1 MSGKDGKVINNSEP
15 RANGVTFQGSIY
27 GSAIPIVYGR
37 ARVMGNLLWYG
48 DFKAI
53 AHTTS
58 QDVGGKGGGGNT
70 IVSTTYTY
78 TASFVF
84 GLCEGPITGI
94 DGIWSNKEYKSD
106 PANLS
111 EVITPSATWNESHL
125 VSGSHQ
131 VSVAHGT
138 QWTSHISCVAI
149 NGDVS
154 TTLTNGSDFTV
165 VAGTYY
171 FATQYSNVQVLISY
185 NYDAINS
192 SSSLMTVFNGD
203 YLQNPWTYLT
213 SKYPS
218 QALSYRGIAYAAAL
232 DWQLG
237 SGTALP
243 NLNFDVIGQLSFD
256 AANGFFDAHP
266 KDILID
272 LLTNTHY
279 GLGFPVANIG
289 DWTQYYRYC
298 VANSLF
304 LSPVYSAQATA
315 SDIVTQL
322 MKLTNSGVYFS
333 EGTLKITPFG
343 DAVVIGH
350 DTTYTPNVTPVY
362 ELTEDDFIVT
372 GTDDPVTISR
382 RAAVDAYNH
391 VKIEFL
397 NASNQFNTEVAEAKD
412 LVAIDLFSL
421 RTMDSIQAH
430 EIKSPVVARAV
441 AQNILQRS
449 QYVCN
454 TYSFKLG
461 WKHCLLEPTDLV
473 TLTDLAAGLDKTPVR
488 ILSIEEDEEGLLSIE
503 AEDAPQ
509 GVFNSATYPHQE
521 VGGYV
526 PAYNLPSGA
535 VNTPVLFEAPKALA
549 ATGHEIWVATSGGE
563 NYGGCQVWLS
573 SDGTNYNKIG
583 EIVSPARHGFLTDPM
598 ASGTDPDTTST
609 CKVDLAPSSGAL
621 TSGTIAD
628 ADNRATLAWVDGE
641 FIAYSTATLT
651 GSHRYTLGGYLRRG
665 LYGTPIK
672 ARPSQ
677 SPFVRCDGAIF
688 RYAYDPALVGKT
700 IFMKFPAFNQF
711 GGGGQSLADAAEY
724 SFRIFGSVA

>member
-27 GSAIPIVYGR
+27 GAAIPIVYGR
-37 ARVMGNLLWYG
+37 ARVSGNLLWYG

-58 QDVGGKGGGGNT
+58 QDVGGKGGGGT
-70 IVSTTYTY
+70 TVVSTTYTY

-94 DGIWSNKEYKSD
+94 DGIWSNRDYKPD

-111 EVITPSATWNESHL
+111 EVITPSAAWNELHL

-131 VSVAHGT
+131 VTVAHGT
-138 QWTSHISCVAI
+138 QWTSHISCVNVETSATLL
-149 NGDVS
+149 NG
-154 TTLTNGSDFTV
+154 TDFTV

-171 FATQYSNVQVLISY
+171 FATQYANVQVQISY
-185 NYDAINS
+185 NFNAINS
-192 SSSLMTVFNGD
+192 SSSVMTVFNGD
-203 YLQNPWTYLT
+203 YLQTPWTYLT
-213 SKYPS
+213 SKHPE
-218 QALSYRGIAYAAAL
+218 QALHYRGTAYAAAL

-256 AANGFFDAHP
+256 AVNGFFDAHP
-266 KDILID
+266 KDILLD
-272 LLTNTHY
+272 LLTNPHY
-279 GLGFPVANIG
+279 GLGFPMANIG

-298 VANSLF
+298 TANGLF
-304 LSPVYSAQATA
+304 LSPVYSAQEEA
-315 SDIVTQL
+315 SAILTRL

-333 EGTLKITPFG
+333 EGMLKITPFG
-343 DAVVIGH
+343 DAVVTGH
-350 DTTYTPNVTPVY
+350 QTTYTPDVTPVY
-362 ELTEDDFIVT
+362 ELTEDDFIVS
-372 GTDDPVTISR
+372 GNEDPVTISR
-382 RAAVDAYNH
+382 RPSVDAYNH
-391 VKIEFL
+391 VKVEFL

-412 LVAIDLFSL
+412 LVAIDLFGL
-421 RTMDSIQAH
+421 RTMDSIKAH

-441 AQNILQRS
+441 AQNILQRM
-449 QYVCN
+449 QYVRN
-454 TYSFKLG
+454 TYNFKLG

-473 TLTDLAAGLDKTPVR
+473 TLTDPAAGLDKTPVR
-488 ILSIEEDEEGLLSIE
+488 ILSIEEDEDGVLSIE

-509 GVFNSATYPHQE
+509 GVFSSATYPHQP

-526 PAYNLPSGA
+526 PAYNQPSGA

-549 ATGHEIWVATSGGE
+549 ATGYEIWVAVSGGD
-563 NYGGCQVWLS
+563 NYGGCSVWLS
-573 SDGTNYNKIG
+573 SDGTNYKKIG
-583 EIVSPARHGFLTDPM
+583 EIVSPARHGFLTDLM
-598 ASGTDPDTTST
+598 ASGTDPDTTHT
-609 CKVDLAPSSGAL
+609 CSVDLSESSGAL
-621 TSGTIAD
+621 TSGTISD

-641 FIAYSTATLT
+641 FIAYSTTTLT
-651 GSHRYTLGGYLRRG
+651 GSHQYTLGGYLRRG

-672 ARPSQ
+672 AHPSQ

-700 IFMKFPAFNQF
+700 IYMKFAAFNQF

-724 SFRIFGSVA
+724 SFNVGN

>member
-1 MSGKDGKVINNSEP
+1 MSGKDGKVINNSES
-15 RANGVTFQGSIY
+15 RANGVAFQGSIY

-37 ARVMGNLLWYG
+37 ARVSGNLLWYG

-53 AHTTS
+53 AHATS
-58 QDVGGKGGGGNT
+58 QDIGGKGGGGT
-70 IVSTTYTY
+70 TVVSTTYTY

-94 DGIWSNKEYKSD
+94 DGIWSNRDYKPD

-111 EVITPSATWNESHL
+111 EVITPSAVWNESHL

-131 VSVAHGT
+131 VTVAHGT

-149 NGDVS
+149 DGEVS
-154 TTLTNGSDFTV
+154 TPLTNGTDFTV

-171 FATQYSNVQVLISY
+171 FATQYANVQVQISY
-185 NYDAINS
+185 NFNAINS
-192 SSSLMTVFNGD
+192 SSSVMTVFNGD

-213 SKYPS
+213 SKHPE
-218 QALSYRGIAYAAAL
+218 QALHYRGTAYAAAL

-243 NLNFDVIGQLSFD
+243 NLNFDAIGQLSFD
-256 AANGFFDAHP
+256 AVNGFFDAHP
-266 KDILID
+266 KDILLD
-272 LLTNTHY
+272 LLTNPHY
-279 GLGFPVANIG
+279 GLGFPMANIG

-298 VANSLF
+298 TANSLF
-304 LSPVYSAQATA
+304 LSPVYSAQEEA
-315 SDIVTQL
+315 SAILTRL

-343 DAVVIGH
+343 DAVVTGH
-350 DTTYTPNVTPVY
+350 QTTYTPNITPVY
-362 ELTEDDFIVT
+362 ELSEDDFIVS
-372 GTDDPVTISR
+372 GDEAPVTISR
-382 RAAVDAYNH
+382 RPSVDASNH
-391 VKIEFL
+391 VKVEFL

-412 LVAIDLFSL
+412 LVSIDIFGL
-421 RTMDSIQAH
+421 RTMDSIKAH

-441 AQNILQRS
+441 AQNILQRM
-449 QYVCN
+449 QYVRN
-454 TYSFKLG
+454 TYAFKLG
-461 WKHCLLEPTDLV
+461 WRHCLLEPTDLV

-488 ILSIEEDEEGLLSIE
+488 ILSIEEDEEGLLSID

-521 VGGYV
+521 VGGYI
-526 PAYNLPSGA
+526 PAYNQPSGA
-535 VNTPVLFEAPKALA
+535 LNTPVLFEAPKALT
-549 ATGHEIWVATSGGE
+549 ATGYEIWVAVSGGA

-573 SDGTNYNKIG
+573 SDGTNYKKIG
-583 EIVSPARHGFLTDPM
+583 EIVSPARHGFLTEPM
-598 ASGTDPDTTST
+598 ASGIDPDTTST
-609 CKVDLAPSSGAL
+609 CKVDLSSSSGTL

-672 ARPSQ
+672 AHPSQ

-700 IFMKFPAFNQF
+700 IYMKFPAFNQF
-711 GGGGQSLADAAEY
+711 GGGGQSISDAAEY
-724 SFRIFGSVA
+724 AFRVVGSAA